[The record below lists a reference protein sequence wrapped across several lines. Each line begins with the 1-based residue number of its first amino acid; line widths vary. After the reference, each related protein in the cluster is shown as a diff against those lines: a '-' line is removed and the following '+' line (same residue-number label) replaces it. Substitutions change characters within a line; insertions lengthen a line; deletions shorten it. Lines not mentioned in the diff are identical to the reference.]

1 MSGETQ
7 QPPQPPSLPPA
18 QSFFTGTEM
27 LRLLEVSKG
36 AGLERMND
44 HFYLMSAHLPLSQ
57 LDRNMQLIMIYT
69 ALSETAYYERLGI
82 DMGKM
87 PIKFDE
93 YVAMAVG
100 QSSRGVGGKE
110 REALITAKQV
120 YTTPEQRQRQGGLS
134 GFIQRLRGD

>member
-1 MSGETQ
+1 MAEQ
-7 QPPQPPSLPPA
+7 QGQPQQALPPA

-69 ALSETAYYERLGI
+69 ALSEVSYYDRLGL

-87 PIKFDE
+87 PIKEDE
-93 YVAMAVG
+93 YVAMSVG

-120 YTTPEQRQRQGGLS
+120 YMPAGNEQKQGGLS
-134 GFIQRLRGD
+134 GFIARLRGD